1 MAIHWQIPFKSLRSG
16 TVYTVNIHQS
26 GYSGAAVVLNGG
38 ADPFTTQEDDSDD
51 MFTPI
56 RTHSGY
62 LRIVDNGYA
71 ANGTTAFDWL
81 SFLPSTD
88 TDRPVTLTDGSGN
101 IVWQGFM
108 QAQNFGGTLY
118 GNPQVREFP
127 VQCPLAILEGYDINS
142 QNKEIR
148 NFAYLLQYIIS
159 QIPELTFSRIIIQ
172 GGSDAQEWLLK
183 CIDWQNFCNLSS
195 DGEVEPR
202 YNLYQCLED
211 MCRFWGWTA
220 RTSGQNLYLVC
231 PDDSGES
238 NFLTLTPAQLETMAG
253 GTAAGTV
260 TSGFS
265 PVTGSVEFCNTN
277 NEDFLQ
283 RGPGKATVTADGNSA
298 DETVIGFPD
307 EKLSKDMKALGWQS
321 WVITD
326 DVSYRFT
333 VDMTTFTRPLLTGSA
348 VAGSASFNLMDAGA
362 SVREATEGLGVIR
375 IKKSYSAGMTYASL
389 QTVYQHAYDDGKFS
403 LIGNVYRNGVRYES
417 TENDGTDVGNK
428 SMRMRFGIGATR
440 ATAVWYT
447 GSSWS
452 STVSEFAVT
461 IGNKDDAFQ
470 VKSTTHFSSKTID
483 ASGQRGLIF
492 IEFLGS
498 EDADQTDG
506 QRSFDIEGFRLEFER
521 NATYNI
527 AGAPSNGHWGG
538 AANWVNVERSD
549 RREYVSKGTV
559 HVRMDWNADCIFAT
573 DNDMGY
579 GFGVLI
585 NPDGTYMGGASY
597 DGVVQ
602 YPEQHLADR
611 VTAYWALSKR
621 RMQLELRSDLLGA
634 VLPDQTMTVDGTYL
648 YPIAV
653 GHEWRDDITR
663 LTLLQLI

>member
-16 TVYTVNIHQS
+16 TDYTVNVYQS
-26 GYSGAAVVLNGG
+26 GYSGNAIVLKGG
-38 ADPFTTQEDDSDD
+38 AEPFSTQEDDSDD

-62 LRIVDNGYA
+62 LRIVDDGFA

-88 TDRPVTLTDGSGN
+88 TDRPVTLTDGQGN
-101 IVWQGFM
+101 VVWQGFL

-127 VQCPLAILEGYDINS
+127 VQSPLAILEGYDINY
-142 QNKEIR
+142 QNTEIR

-172 GGSDAQEWLLK
+172 GGADAQEWLLK
-183 CIDWQNFCNLSS
+183 CIDWQNFCNLSA

-220 RTSGQNLYLVC
+220 RTSGRNLYLVC

-283 RGPGKATVTADGNSA
+283 RGPGKATVTADGNAA
-298 DETVIGFPD
+298 DDTVIGFPD
-307 EKLSKDMKALGWQS
+307 EKVTKEMEDLGWQS
-321 WVITD
+321 WITGGD
-326 DVSYRFT
+326 DAYRFT
-333 VDMTTFTRPLLTGSA
+333 VDMTAISRPLLIGSA
-348 VAGSASFNLMDAGA
+348 VQGAASFNLMEIYSA
-362 SVREATEGLGVIR
+362 SDDYKGVIR
-375 IKKSYSAGMTYASL
+375 IKKTYSSGTVYASFT
-389 QTVYQHAYDDGKFS
+389 TVYEHAFADGWIK
-403 LIGNVYRNGVRYES
+403 IYGNVYRQGKIFES
-417 TENDGTDVGNK
+417 RSLDSSPVGNK
-428 SMRMRFGIGATR
+428 TMRLRLGIGKTR
-440 ATAVWYT
+440 AAAQWFNGRT
-447 GSSWS
+447 WS
-452 STVSEFAVT
+452 STVADFKVS
-461 IGNKDDAFQ
+461 IGNSDNQFRI
-470 VKSTTHFSSKTID
+470 SPSSETTISYMDHID
-483 ASGQRGLIF
+483 ADGNIGLIF

-498 EDADQTDG
+498 DDLDEISG
-506 QRSFDIEGFRLEFER
+506 ERSFEIDDFYLECTSS
-521 NATYNI
+521 NLVHI
-527 AGAPSNGHWGG
+527 PSDSQWGG
-538 AANWVNVERSD
+538 NWWTKIERSD
-549 RREYVSKGTV
+549 RRQYVAKSPD
-559 HVRMDWNADCIFAT
+559 HVRMDWNADCIYAS
-573 DNDMGY
+573 DNDMNRGY
-579 GFGVLI
+579 GLII

-621 RMQLELRSDLLGA
+621 RLQLELRSDLLGT
-634 VLPDQTMTVDGTYL
+634 VSPDQTMTVDGTYL

-663 LTLLQLI
+663 LTLLQLL